1 MKNNKLT
8 LSFIPYAEIEGKSS
22 GERVRKLLGF
32 ILKNRIIIMQG
43 KLKPEEEV
51 RLIEDTM
58 ALIGNIKNFRGVELA
73 VVNPNG
79 ENASFFDKIRRGLA
93 NALVG
98 QRDTLTIIGPA
109 SVVREIKKD
118 PSRIDLFLNN

>member
-1 MKNNKLT
+1 
-8 LSFIPYAEIEGKSS
+8 
-22 GERVRKLLGF
+22 
-32 ILKNRIIIMQG
+32 MQG

-73 VVNPNG
+73 VVNPNN
-79 ENASFFDKIRRGLA
+79 ENASFFNKFKRGIA

-98 QRDTLTIIGPA
+98 QRDALTIIGPA
-109 SVVREIKKD
+109 SVVKEIKKD
-118 PSRIDLFLNN
+118 PSRIDLFLNR

>member
-1 MKNNKLT
+1 MKNNRLT
-8 LSFIPYAEIEGKSS
+8 LSFIPYAEIEGKTS
-22 GERVRKLLGF
+22 GEIVRKLLGF

-73 VVNPNG
+73 VVNPNN
-79 ENASFFDKIRRGLA
+79 ENASFFNKFKRGIA

-98 QRDTLTIIGPA
+98 QRDALTIIGPA
-109 SVVREIKKD
+109 SVVKEIKKD
-118 PSRIDLFLNN
+118 PSRIDLFLNR